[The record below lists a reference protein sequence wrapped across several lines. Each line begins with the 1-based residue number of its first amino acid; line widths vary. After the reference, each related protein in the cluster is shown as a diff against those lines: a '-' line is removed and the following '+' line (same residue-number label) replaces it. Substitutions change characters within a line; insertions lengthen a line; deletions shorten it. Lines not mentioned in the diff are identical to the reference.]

1 MLTRRGVELEKARLS
16 ARDVATIRRDLTVA
30 PVTLEQAF
38 PKRFKVYAET
48 PTTYVVPR
56 FWAEGKFAFEDVR
69 PPGAAWTHDFVGALR
84 PDLRQPEAAAAIM
97 DSLGTHGGAI
107 VNLFAGGG
115 KTSLAIWIAT
125 KLKTKTMILVHKN
138 FLADQFA
145 ERIRG
150 HVPTAKVTRIQ
161 GDACDT
167 SGDFVIVMIQT
178 LMTRKYP
185 AETFREFGFLV
196 VDECHHAPAESF
208 SQTLVGLAFPAVLGL
223 SATPTRKDGLTRVMH
238 WFLGPTAFAHRR
250 TNQTNVT
257 VRTVNFKHPSYS
269 MPPPL
274 NKRGDIDYAG
284 LVTRLVDLP
293 ERTAAIA
300 DEAQKL
306 AWTGRRVLVLSHRRG
321 HATAIA
327 EELKSRDVDAAT
339 YLGGDKAPPDA
350 IVTCATYALAA
361 EGYDDPR
368 LNGLVLATPS
378 SDVNQACGRVLRG
391 GGGDDPVIVDVVDHY
406 SLFYSQ
412 FVKRTK
418 FYRETG
424 FATSAGGIE
433 PAAVGGPAAV
443 FSFVDDD

>member
-1 MLTRRGVELEKARLS
+1 MLTRRGVELDKARLTD
-16 ARDVATIRRDLTVA
+16 RDVATIRRELTVA
-30 PVTLEQAF
+30 PVTLEMMF
-38 PKRFKVYAET
+38 PKRFRVYAET
-48 PTTYVVPR
+48 PTKYVVPR
-56 FWAEGKFAFEDVR
+56 FWAQDKFAFEDVR
-69 PPGAAWTHDFVGALR
+69 SPATTWTHEFVGALR
-84 PDLRQPEAAAAIM
+84 PDLRQPEAAAAAMESIER
-97 DSLGTHGGAI
+97 HGGAI

-125 KLKTKTMILVHKN
+125 ELGKKTMILVHKN
-138 FLADQFA
+138 FLADQFE

-150 HVPTAKVTRIQ
+150 HVPTAKITRIQ
-161 GDACDT
+161 GSTCDT

-185 AETFREFGFLV
+185 AETFREFGLLV

-238 WFLGPTAFAHRR
+238 WFLGPMAFAHKR
-250 TNQTNVT
+250 TNQTNV
-257 VRTVNFKHPSYS
+257 VVQTVNFKHPSYS
-269 MPPPL
+269 MPPPM

-284 LVTRLVDLP
+284 LVSRIVDLP
-293 ERTAAIA
+293 DRTAAIA

-327 EELKSRDVDAAT
+327 EELRRRDVNAAT
-339 YLGGDKAPPDA
+339 YLGGDKDPPDA

-391 GGGDDPVIVDVVDHY
+391 GGGDDPIIVDIVDHY

-424 FATSAGGIE
+424 FAMAGAPATVAA
-433 PAAVGGPAAV
+433 PAA

>member
-1 MLTRRGVELEKARLS
+1 MESIERC
-16 ARDVATIRRDLTVA
+16 
-30 PVTLEQAF
+30 
-38 PKRFKVYAET
+38 
-48 PTTYVVPR
+48 
-56 FWAEGKFAFEDVR
+56 
-69 PPGAAWTHDFVGALR
+69 
-84 PDLRQPEAAAAIM
+84 
-97 DSLGTHGGAI
+97 GGAI

-125 KLKTKTMILVHKN
+125 KLGEKTMILVHKN
-138 FLADQFA
+138 FLADQFE

-150 HVPTAKVTRIQ
+150 HVPTATITRIQ
-161 GDACDT
+161 GSMCDT

-185 AETFREFGFLV
+185 AETFREFGLLV

-238 WFLGPTAFAHRR
+238 WFLGPTAFANKR
-250 TNQTNVT
+250 TNQTNV
-257 VRTVNFKHPSYS
+257 VVHAVNFKHPSYS
-269 MPPPL
+269 MPPPM

-284 LVTRLVDLP
+284 LVSRIVDLP
-293 ERTAAIA
+293 DRTVAIA

-327 EELKSRDVDAAT
+327 EELRRRDVDAAT
-339 YLGGDKAPPDA
+339 YLGGDKDPPDA

-368 LNGLVLATPS
+368 LNALVLATPS

-391 GGGDDPVIVDVVDHY
+391 GGGDDPIIVDIVDHY

-424 FATSAGGIE
+424 FAMADGKG
-433 PAAVGGPAAV
+433 AAATAANTV
-443 FSFVDDD
+443 ATFSFVDDD

>member
-16 ARDVATIRRDLTVA
+16 DRDVATIRRELTVA
-30 PVTLEQAF
+30 PVTLEMF

-48 PTTYVVPR
+48 PTEYVVPR
-56 FWAEGKFAFEDVR
+56 FWAQDKFEFCDVR
-69 PPGAAWTHDFVGALR
+69 PPATTWTHDFVGALR
-84 PDLRQPEAAAAIM
+84 PDLRQPEAAAAAM
-97 DSLGTHGGAI
+97 DSIERHGGAI

-125 KLKTKTMILVHKN
+125 ELGRKTMILVHKN
-138 FLADQFA
+138 FLADQFE

-150 HVPTAKVTRIQ
+150 HVPTATITRIQ
-161 GDACDT
+161 GSTCDT

-185 AETFREFGFLV
+185 AETFREFGLLV

-238 WFLGPTAFAHRR
+238 WFLGPTAFANKR
-250 TNQTNVT
+250 TNQTNV
-257 VRTVNFKHPSYS
+257 VVHAVNFKHPSYS
-269 MPPPL
+269 MPPPM
-274 NKRGDIDYAG
+274 NKRGDIDYTG
-284 LVTRLVDLP
+284 LVSRIVDLP
-293 ERTAAIA
+293 DRTAAIA

-327 EELKSRDVDAAT
+327 EELRRRDVDAAT
-339 YLGGDKAPPDA
+339 YLGGDKDPPDA

-368 LNGLVLATPS
+368 LNALVLATPS

-391 GGGDDPVIVDVVDHY
+391 GGGDDPIIVDIVDHY

-412 FVKRTK
+412 FVKRTR

-424 FATSAGGIE
+424 FAMNG
-433 PAAVGGPAAV
+433 AANPPNPVAA
-443 FSFVDDD
+443 FVDDD